1 VYIFLIAAYTF
12 KYQGGPIVI
21 GGSTNAT
28 ESSILDKMRHAA
40 MDQTVGQI
48 SDRWN
53 SNFWCAPRYPTGII
67 ICCED
72 VCGGDF
78 AVYRFSFT
86 LCLFFAAMTLLC
98 AGTSK
103 LGARTHRGFWFLKAF
118 VVFALLVS
126 TLFISNETLVGY
138 REAARYLSVLF
149 LLMQIL
155 LLIDFGYT
163 LNEKMIERDDASEYD
178 GVCGWKMA
186 IIVLAGLM
194 YLGCIVAWVLMYV
207 YFGLPE
213 CPAQQTLISLTLL
226 GSLALTAISCSKIA
240 PHGTLLTSAVVTS
253 YATYLCFS
261 ALSSHPDSSCNP
273 FAHSASHF
281 DGGGLLILVGS
292 IGLTWSSATGG
303 KEAMLGKSEDNL
315 SQTEMA
321 KPLDETGG
329 ANSSSAGNGGNDDDE
344 EAVGAESW
352 WYFHLMMAAVALYIA
367 MLLTEF
373 SSVPAEVNGVPLSR
387 NDIEKWE
394 ANPPEWKAASMIAT
408 FWVKV
413 GSQWACLLMYA
424 WTLLAPYLLRESRDF
439 GIEFDD

>member
-1 VYIFLIAAYTF
+1 MGALISAPLSMAATCGGSLLGSCCASMACKACSCACTLTQRVSSFVYLGLVYIFLIAAYTF

-86 LCLFFAAMTLLC
+86 LCVFFAAMTLLC

-155 LLIDFGYT
+155 LLIDFGCAPPPRAT
-163 LNEKMIERDDASEYD
+163 RNPSSPH
-178 GVCGWKMA
+178 MA
-186 IIVLAGLM
+186 A
-194 YLGCIVAWVLMYV
+194 
-207 YFGLPE
+207 LP
-213 CPAQQTLISLTLL
+213 CWRTARIPAPL
-226 GSLALTAISCSKIA
+226 
-240 PHGTLLTSAVVTS
+240 P
-253 YATYLCFS
+253 
-261 ALSSHPDSSCNP
+261 PP
-273 FAHSASHF
+273 ASHAL
-281 DGGGLLILVGS
+281 GV
-292 IGLTWSSATGG
+292 SAAAT
-303 KEAMLGKSEDNL
+303 SRL
-315 SQTEMA
+315 SPTLA
-321 KPLDETGG
+321 APL
-329 ANSSSAGNGGNDDDE
+329 
-344 EAVGAESW
+344 
-352 WYFHLMMAAVALYIA
+352 
-367 MLLTEF
+367 
-373 SSVPAEVNGVPLSR
+373 
-387 NDIEKWE
+387 
-394 ANPPEWKAASMIAT
+394 
-408 FWVKV
+408 
-413 GSQWACLLMYA
+413 
-424 WTLLAPYLLRESRDF
+424 
-439 GIEFDD
+439 

>member
-1 VYIFLIAAYTF
+1 MGALISAPLSMAATCGGSLLGSCCASMACKACSCACTLTQRVSSFVYLGLVYIFLIAAYTF

-86 LCLFFAAMTLLC
+86 LCVFFAAMTLLC

-163 LNEKMIERDDASEYD
+163 LCAAAA
-178 GVCGWKMA
+178 V
-186 IIVLAGLM
+186 
-194 YLGCIVAWVLMYV
+194 
-207 YFGLPE
+207 
-213 CPAQQTLISLTLL
+213 PAAAPHALTPA
-226 GSLALTAISCSKIA
+226 LALLRLR
-240 PHGTLLTSAVVTS
+240 PRRP
-253 YATYLCFS
+253 
-261 ALSSHPDSSCNP
+261 PDRSRP
-273 FAHSASHF
+273 PQQREDDRTRRRLRVRRRLWLE
-281 DGGGLLILVGS
+281 DGDHRI
-292 IGLTWSSATGG
+292 
-303 KEAMLGKSEDNL
+303 
-315 SQTEMA
+315 
-321 KPLDETGG
+321 GG
-329 ANSSSAGNGGNDDDE
+329 ADGSCTWGASSRG
-344 EAVGAESW
+344 
-352 WYFHLMMAAVALYIA
+352 
-367 MLLTEF
+367 
-373 SSVPAEVNGVPLSR
+373 
-387 NDIEKWE
+387 
-394 ANPPEWKAASMIAT
+394 
-408 FWVKV
+408 
-413 GSQWACLLMYA
+413 C
-424 WTLLAPYLLRESRDF
+424 
-439 GIEFDD
+439 

>member
-1 VYIFLIAAYTF
+1 
-12 KYQGGPIVI
+12 
-21 GGSTNAT
+21 
-28 ESSILDKMRHAA
+28 
-40 MDQTVGQI
+40 
-48 SDRWN
+48 
-53 SNFWCAPRYPTGII
+53 
-67 ICCED
+67 
-72 VCGGDF
+72 
-78 AVYRFSFT
+78 
-86 LCLFFAAMTLLC
+86 
-98 AGTSK
+98 
-103 LGARTHRGFWFLKAF
+103 
-118 VVFALLVS
+118 
-126 TLFISNETLVGY
+126 
-138 REAARYLSVLF
+138 
-149 LLMQIL
+149 
-155 LLIDFGYT
+155 
-163 LNEKMIERDDASEYD
+163 
-178 GVCGWKMA
+178 
-186 IIVLAGLM
+186 M

-240 PHGTLLTSAVVTS
+240 PHGARPLPFPPRTSPRSLPAAPLPPPPSVPTPTSPAAGTLLTSAVVTS

-329 ANSSSAGNGGNDDDE
+329 ANSSSAGCGGNDDYE

>member
-1 VYIFLIAAYTF
+1 MGALISAPLSMAATCGGSLLGSCCASMACKACSCACTLTQRVSSFVYLGLVYIFLIAAYTF

-86 LCLFFAAMTLLC
+86 LCVFFAAMTLLC

-163 LNEKMIERDDASEYD
+163 LCAPARLRPRRPTRPHPRPRPPPPTTPADPPRS
-178 GVCGWKMA
+178 
-186 IIVLAGLM
+186 
-194 YLGCIVAWVLMYV
+194 
-207 YFGLPE
+207 LP
-213 CPAQQTLISLTLL
+213 P
-226 GSLALTAISCSKIA
+226 
-240 PHGTLLTSAVVTS
+240 SA
-253 YATYLCFS
+253 AT
-261 ALSSHPDSSCNP
+261 
-273 FAHSASHF
+273 
-281 DGGGLLILVGS
+281 
-292 IGLTWSSATGG
+292 
-303 KEAMLGKSEDNL
+303 
-315 SQTEMA
+315 
-321 KPLDETGG
+321 
-329 ANSSSAGNGGNDDDE
+329 
-344 EAVGAESW
+344 
-352 WYFHLMMAAVALYIA
+352 
-367 MLLTEF
+367 
-373 SSVPAEVNGVPLSR
+373 R
-387 NDIEKWE
+387 
-394 ANPPEWKAASMIAT
+394 
-408 FWVKV
+408 
-413 GSQWACLLMYA
+413 
-424 WTLLAPYLLRESRDF
+424 R
-439 GIEFDD
+439 